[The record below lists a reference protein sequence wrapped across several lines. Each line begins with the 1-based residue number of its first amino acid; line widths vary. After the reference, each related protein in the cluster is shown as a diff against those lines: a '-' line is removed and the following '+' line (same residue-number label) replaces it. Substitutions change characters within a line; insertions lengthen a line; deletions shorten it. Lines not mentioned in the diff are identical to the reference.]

1 MAYSVSAQ
9 ILVVAGGGGGGG
21 STGGGGGGGGVST
34 ASISLLLGTHAV
46 VVGAGGT
53 GTTSGGTAGTNGV
66 DSSFVTAALPTA
78 TTYLS
83 KGGGAGG
90 QSGSY
95 IGQNGGSGGGGA
107 LYATHQT
114 AGTSTQTSLGYE
126 YGLGN
131 AGAVGGNYPSLS
143 NGSGGGGGGA
153 GAAGVAGNSIS
164 ATTGDGGAGYYST
177 ISGTNSAYGGGGG
190 GGTLATGSR
199 AGNGGVGGGGAGI
212 YGAVLSTTSNATA
225 YTGGGGGG
233 DGTGNQGAGNGGSG
247 VVIISYPAPQQFI
260 GGTVTTVSG
269 NIIHTFIGSGS
280 LSPTVSYSNVLSNQG
295 DTVASNDAIRN
306 ISFMDNELV
315 PVYDRFLGPTDPYN
329 LGITSFYGITSIS
342 TTRTSSSQ
350 DAVSTQ
356 IGITTILSDQTMMLM
371 NSDPT
376 VVATWDNPLNYQSVQ
391 LVTPANDPRRI
402 TVRVL
407 YYQVGSTG
415 ETIQTGST
423 SLVQTW
429 F

>member
-66 DSSFVTAALPTA
+66 DSSYVTAALPSA

-95 IGQNGGSGGGGA
+95 IGQNGGSGGGGS

-114 AGTSTQTSLGYE
+114 AGTSNQTSLGYAF
-126 YGLGN
+126 GLGN
-131 AGAVGGNYPSLS
+131 AGGTGGNYPSLS

-177 ISGTNSAYGGGGG
+177 IGGTNSAYGGGGG

-212 YGAVLSTTSNATA
+212 YGAVASTTSNATA

-247 VVIISYPAPQQFI
+247 VVIISYPTPQQFI
-260 GGTVTTVSG
+260 GGTITTVSG
-269 NIIHTFIGSGS
+269 NIIHTFTGSGS
-280 LSPTVSYSNVLSNQG
+280 LSPTVSYSSTLSNQG
-295 DTVASNDAIRN
+295 DIVTPGSPIRSTSPMN
-306 ISFMDNELV
+306 FNQI
-315 PVYDRFLGPTDPYN
+315 PVYDTYTVKPYN
-329 LGITSFYGITSIS
+329 IGISSLYGITPISTSRISTAQDAITTQISIS
-342 TTRTSSSQ
+342 VVL
-350 DAVSTQ
+350 A
-356 IGITTILSDQTMMLM
+356 DQTMMLM

-376 VVATWDNPLNYQSVQ
+376 VVATWDNPMNYQSIQ